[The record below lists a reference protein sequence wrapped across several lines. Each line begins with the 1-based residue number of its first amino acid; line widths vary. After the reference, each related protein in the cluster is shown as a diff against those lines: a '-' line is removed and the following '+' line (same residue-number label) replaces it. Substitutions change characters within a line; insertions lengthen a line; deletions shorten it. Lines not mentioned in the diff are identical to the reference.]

1 MENTEKELQF
11 ERVEAEKAPEGVFVE
26 DGALYDSNGKPVPAD
41 SFVSDSNIVEIPKK
55 KFTNSILKDAK
66 IPKGQVT
73 VDEQGR
79 EVNSSL
85 NTNNNAP
92 IADSQKDIL
101 SEIMGADFVNAFNEK
116 KDNTLINVRHVSGS
130 SHPIDLPQ

>member
-11 ERVEAEKAPEGVFVE
+11 EHVEAEKTPDGVFVD
-26 DGALYDSNGKPVPAD
+26 DGAVYDSEGKPVPAD
-41 SFVSDSNIVEIPKK
+41 SFVPESNTVEIPKK
-55 KFTNSILKDAK
+55 KFTNAILKDAK

-73 VDEQGR
+73 IDEHGR

-92 IADSQKDIL
+92 IDDTQKNILAD
-101 SEIMGADFVNAFNEK
+101 IMGDDFVSAFSK
-116 KDNTLINVRHVSGS
+116 KEDNTKINIRHVSGS
-130 SHPIDLPQ
+130 SHPVNM